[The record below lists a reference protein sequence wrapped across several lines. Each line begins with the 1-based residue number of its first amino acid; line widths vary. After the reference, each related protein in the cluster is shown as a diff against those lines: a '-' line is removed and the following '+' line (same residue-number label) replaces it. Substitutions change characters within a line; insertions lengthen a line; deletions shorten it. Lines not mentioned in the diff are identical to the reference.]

1 MSSFST
7 SNIELSQ
14 FYKPLERASDLDPLI
29 DRIGDLK
36 YVVLGE
42 ASQGT
47 HKYYSWRSKIS
58 KKLIKEKGFSFIA
71 VEGDWPDCYKINR

>member
-29 DRIGDLK
+29 DRIGDSK
-36 YVVLGE
+36 YVVPGE
-42 ASQGT
+42 ASQGI
-47 HKYYSWRSKIS
+47 HEFYSWRSKIS